1 MPSAWPLRLGA
12 ALLLTLLPALPLGA
26 AAPADETPSGDP
38 LVGQLLI
45 ASPDMRDPIFYHT
58 VVLVVEHSDA
68 GALGIIINR
77 PVEDRSLA
85 SLLQAIGQ
93 TDASVKGSVPIYAGG
108 PVEPWIGFILHSP
121 DYHRADTRN
130 IDSRVALTSNPQ
142 ILHDIGHDR
151 GPRKKLIAFGYTGWG
166 PGQLEVELARHD
178 WFTAPEDPRLI
189 FDDDR
194 KKVWDDAM
202 ARRAREL

>member
-1 MPSAWPLRLGA
+1 MPSVWPLRVGA
-12 ALLLTLLPALPLGA
+12 ALLLCLLPVRPLGA
-26 AAPADETPSGDP
+26 AAPADEKPSGDP

-45 ASPDMRDPIFYHT
+45 AAPEMGDSIFQHA
-58 VVLVVEHSDA
+58 VVLVVEHSEA

-85 SLLQAIGQ
+85 SLMEAIGQ
-93 TDASVKGSVPIYAGG
+93 KDSSVKGNVPVYAGG
-108 PVEPWIGFILHSP
+108 PVEPWVGFILHSP
-121 DYHRADTRN
+121 DYHRAETKT
-130 IDSRVALTSNPQ
+130 IDGRVAVTSSPE
-142 ILHDIGHDR
+142 ILRDIGHDR
-151 GPRKKLIAFGYTGWG
+151 GPRKKLVAFGYTGWG

-178 WFTAPEDPRLI
+178 WFTTPEDPQLI

>member
-12 ALLLTLLPALPLGA
+12 ALLLALLPALPLGA
-26 AAPADETPSGDP
+26 AAPADEKPSEDS

-45 ASPDMRDPIFYHT
+45 AAPQMGDPTFYHT
-58 VVLVVEHSDA
+58 VVLVVEHGEA

-85 SLLQAIGQ
+85 SLMQAIGRK
-93 TDASVKGSVPIYAGG
+93 DSSVKGSVQVYAGG
-108 PVEPWIGFILHSP
+108 PVEPWVGFILHSP
-121 DYHRADTRN
+121 DYHRAETRN
-130 IDSRVALTSNPQ
+130 IDGRVALTSSPE
-142 ILHDIGHDR
+142 ILRDIGHDR
-151 GPRKKLIAFGYTGWG
+151 GPRKKLVAFGYTGWG

-178 WFTAPEDPRLI
+178 WFTAPEDPQLI